1 VAMTVVIPSHQ
12 EAAVI
17 GACLS
22 SLVRQDCDEAVQV
35 IVVANG
41 CDDATAAIARGYVHA
56 MAQRGFALE
65 VQEIAQASKRV
76 ALDAGDRSARHG
88 DRVYLDADVEL
99 SGNALSSIA
108 AAFAAGVQFCAPQIV
123 PQAQT
128 YFGRA
133 YARVWPRLPYI
144 AGDVVGAG
152 MYAVSARGRA
162 RWDCFPRILA
172 DDKFARLQFDR
183 SERHVLEQARFTM
196 PVPDGFRELVRV
208 RSRWIRAS
216 RQLRREFPH
225 LAAHDRER
233 LVGLPRFILANA
245 SLWRDLP
252 PFALVY
258 SCAMVRSW
266 LTEIGSPRSRARW
279 ERASRARDARQAS

>member
-12 EAAVI
+12 EAEVI

-22 SLVRQDCDEAVQV
+22 SLVRQDCDDAVQV

-41 CDDATAAIARGYVHA
+41 CDDGTAAIARRYIHA
-56 MAQRGFALE
+56 MAQHGFALE
-65 VQEIAQASKRV
+65 VQEIGQASKRV
-76 ALDAGDRSARHG
+76 ALDAGDRSARHP

-99 SGNALSSIA
+99 SDNALSSIA
-108 AAFAAGVQFCAPQIV
+108 AAFAAGVLFCAPQIV

-133 YARVWPRLPYI
+133 YARVWPRLPYV
-144 AGDVVGAG
+144 AGDVIGAG

-183 SERHVLEQARFTM
+183 SERCVLEQARFSM
-196 PVPDGFRELVRV
+196 HVPEGFRELVRV

-216 RQLRREFPH
+216 RELRREFPQ
-225 LAAHDRER
+225 LAEHDCER
-233 LVGLPRFILANA
+233 LAGLPRFVLANA

-258 SCAMVRSW
+258 SCAMARSW
-266 LTEIGSPRSRARW
+266 LTEIGGPRSSARW
-279 ERASRARDARQAS
+279 ERASRARTGRQAT